1 MMYARGSAAAPRQT
15 RGRVLARLT
24 TGSATVLC
32 LLLLLSPAFGRSGP
46 ATTFEW
52 DLPLGFPVPSVPEN
66 NPMSWEKIE
75 LGRFLFYDTRLSRDD
90 NYACASCHQQKLA
103 FTDGLATAL
112 GSKYD
117 GVHQDQ
123 LLRGTMNLTNV
134 AYAPALTWANNTPD
148 LALLEN
154 QMLGPMFNDHPD
166 FSIELGLK
174 GTDAELQRFRDDPL
188 YVRLFGEAF
197 PDRPDPISFDAV
209 TKAIACFERT
219 LISGNSPYDRFALGL
234 SDDYSQ
240 SAQRGLNLTLY
251 TERIQCHHCHGS
263 GAPFFTSAIVSQG
276 KLPEVI
282 FKNTGLY
289 NIGGTGDYPPGNQG
303 IFEIDHLPQHK
314 GAFKPP
320 TLRNIAVT
328 APYMH
333 DGSIATLDEV
343 MDFYAAGGR
352 VITDG
357 PYAGDGKA
365 NPYKDRLFVTGFS
378 ITPQEK
384 QDVIAFLETL
394 TDEEFLTNPRFA
406 DPFAP
411 VSCAGDCDLGGDVTI
426 DEITTGVNIALGN
439 AHLAMCVGDDG
450 NLDGEV
456 SVNELIGIVRAALDG
471 CAGESAATPP

>member
-1 MMYARGSAAAPRQT
+1 M
-15 RGRVLARLT
+15 
-24 TGSATVLC
+24 
-32 LLLLLSPAFGRSGP
+32 LLLLSPAFGRSAP
-46 ATTFEW
+46 TATFEW

-197 PDRPDPISFDAV
+197 PDRPDPISFDAI
-209 TKAIACFERT
+209 TKAIASFERT
-219 LISGNSPYDRFALGL
+219 LISGNSPYDRFAVGF

-240 SAQRGLNLTLY
+240 SAQRGYCT
-251 TERIQCHHCHGS
+251 
-263 GAPFFTSAIVSQG
+263 
-276 KLPEVI
+276 
-282 FKNTGLY
+282 
-289 NIGGTGDYPPGNQG
+289 
-303 IFEIDHLPQHK
+303 
-314 GAFKPP
+314 
-320 TLRNIAVT
+320 
-328 APYMH
+328 
-333 DGSIATLDEV
+333 
-343 MDFYAAGGR
+343 
-352 VITDG
+352 
-357 PYAGDGKA
+357 
-365 NPYKDRLFVTGFS
+365 
-378 ITPQEK
+378 
-384 QDVIAFLETL
+384 
-394 TDEEFLTNPRFA
+394 
-406 DPFAP
+406 
-411 VSCAGDCDLGGDVTI
+411 
-426 DEITTGVNIALGN
+426 
-439 AHLAMCVGDDG
+439 
-450 NLDGEV
+450 
-456 SVNELIGIVRAALDG
+456 
-471 CAGESAATPP
+471 